1 MKSKRIWRDETK
13 KKNKKKEGWNEEKV
27 EGREELKENE
37 IGFRIVKEKVARRRN
52 DVEER
57 TFRKKKR

>member
-1 MKSKRIWRDETK
+1 MKSKRINGGTKRKK
-13 KKNKKKEGWNEEKV
+13 KKNKKKEVWNEEKV
-27 EGREELKENE
+27 EELKENE
-37 IGFRIVKEKVARRRN
+37 IGFRIVKGKVARRRN

>member
-1 MKSKRIWRDETK
+1 MEGRNEKN
-13 KKNKKKEGWNEEKV
+13 KNKKKEGWNEEKV
-27 EGREELKENE
+27 EELKENE
-37 IGFRIVKEKVARRRN
+37 IGFRIVKGKVARRRN

>member
-1 MKSKRIWRDETK
+1 M
-13 KKNKKKEGWNEEKV
+13 
-27 EGREELKENE
+27 EELKENE
-37 IGFRIVKEKVARRRN
+37 IGFRIVKGKVARRRN